1 LKNSGRK
8 SKTKAIEDSSS
19 DSGSTTSSGGSSS
32 SANSA
37 TKAYIEWQKK
47 ATGKSA
53 KEIRSSIECNK
64 CGKKGQITI
73 PRALLKR
80 LGIEENT
87 PMLIDVTPDGAIV
100 LRQAAVLPVEIYSDA
115 RIAEFEREGTVRD
128 IEAAAASAL
137 LKARKP

>member
-1 LKNSGRK
+1 MD
-8 SKTKAIEDSSS
+8 IV
-19 DSGSTTSSGGSSS
+19 
-32 SANSA
+32 
-37 TKAYIEWQKK
+37 
-47 ATGKSA
+47 
-53 KEIRSSIECNK
+53 K

-87 PMLIDVTPDGAIV
+87 PMLIDVTTDGAIV

-115 RIAEFEREGTVRD
+115 RIAEFEREGTVSD
-128 IEAAAASAL
+128 MEAAAASAL

>member
-1 LKNSGRK
+1 MD
-8 SKTKAIEDSSS
+8 IV
-19 DSGSTTSSGGSSS
+19 
-32 SANSA
+32 
-37 TKAYIEWQKK
+37 
-47 ATGKSA
+47 
-53 KEIRSSIECNK
+53 K
-64 CGKKGQITI
+64 CGKKGHITI

-87 PMLIDVTPDGAIV
+87 PMLIDVTTDGAIV

-115 RIAEFEREGTVRD
+115 RIAEFEREGTVSD

>member
-1 LKNSGRK
+1 MD
-8 SKTKAIEDSSS
+8 IV
-19 DSGSTTSSGGSSS
+19 
-32 SANSA
+32 
-37 TKAYIEWQKK
+37 
-47 ATGKSA
+47 
-53 KEIRSSIECNK
+53 K

-87 PMLIDVTPDGAIV
+87 PMLIDVTTDGAIV

-115 RIAEFEREGTVRD
+115 RIAEFEREGTISD

>member
-1 LKNSGRK
+1 MD
-8 SKTKAIEDSSS
+8 IV
-19 DSGSTTSSGGSSS
+19 
-32 SANSA
+32 
-37 TKAYIEWQKK
+37 
-47 ATGKSA
+47 
-53 KEIRSSIECNK
+53 K

-87 PMLIDVTPDGAIV
+87 PMLIDVTTDGAIV

-115 RIAEFEREGTVRD
+115 RLAEFEREGTVSD

>member
-1 LKNSGRK
+1 MD
-8 SKTKAIEDSSS
+8 IV
-19 DSGSTTSSGGSSS
+19 
-32 SANSA
+32 
-37 TKAYIEWQKK
+37 
-47 ATGKSA
+47 
-53 KEIRSSIECNK
+53 K

-87 PMLIDVTPDGAIV
+87 PMLIDVTTDGAIV

-115 RIAEFEREGTVRD
+115 RIAEFEREGTVSD
-128 IEAAAASAL
+128 IDAAAASAL

>member
-1 LKNSGRK
+1 MD
-8 SKTKAIEDSSS
+8 IV
-19 DSGSTTSSGGSSS
+19 
-32 SANSA
+32 
-37 TKAYIEWQKK
+37 
-47 ATGKSA
+47 
-53 KEIRSSIECNK
+53 K

-87 PMLIDVTPDGAIV
+87 PMLIDVTTDGAIV

-115 RIAEFEREGTVRD
+115 RIAEFEREGTVSD
-128 IEAAAASAL
+128 IEAAAASTL

>member
-1 LKNSGRK
+1 MD
-8 SKTKAIEDSSS
+8 IV
-19 DSGSTTSSGGSSS
+19 
-32 SANSA
+32 
-37 TKAYIEWQKK
+37 
-47 ATGKSA
+47 
-53 KEIRSSIECNK
+53 K

-80 LGIEENT
+80 LGIVENT
-87 PMLIDVTPDGAIV
+87 PMLIDVTTDGAIV

-115 RIAEFEREGTVRD
+115 RIAEFEREGTVSD

>member
-1 LKNSGRK
+1 MD
-8 SKTKAIEDSSS
+8 IV
-19 DSGSTTSSGGSSS
+19 
-32 SANSA
+32 
-37 TKAYIEWQKK
+37 
-47 ATGKSA
+47 
-53 KEIRSSIECNK
+53 K

-87 PMLIDVTPDGAIV
+87 PMLIDVTTDGAIV

-115 RIAEFEREGTVRD
+115 RIAEFEREGTVSD
-128 IEAAAASAL
+128 IEAAAAGAL

>member
-1 LKNSGRK
+1 MD
-8 SKTKAIEDSSS
+8 IV
-19 DSGSTTSSGGSSS
+19 
-32 SANSA
+32 
-37 TKAYIEWQKK
+37 
-47 ATGKSA
+47 
-53 KEIRSSIECNK
+53 K

-87 PMLIDVTPDGAIV
+87 PMLIDVTTDGAIV

-115 RIAEFEREGTVRD
+115 RIAEFEREGTVSD

-137 LKARKP
+137 LKAGKP

>member
-1 LKNSGRK
+1 MD
-8 SKTKAIEDSSS
+8 IV
-19 DSGSTTSSGGSSS
+19 
-32 SANSA
+32 
-37 TKAYIEWQKK
+37 
-47 ATGKSA
+47 
-53 KEIRSSIECNK
+53 K

-87 PMLIDVTPDGAIV
+87 PMLIDVTTDGAIV

-115 RIAEFEREGTVRD
+115 RIAEFEREGTVSD